1 MCISLADLRR
11 GVVAEGL
18 REVRLVG
25 EDGLGVL
32 LRGRLGLG
40 LGLGSALA
48 VFLGLGVL
56 LFLTFLCDPRATT
69 ARRAQ
74 EKRQVD
80 AVHARP
86 LALLAVALAV
96 EISPLLLGRLLL
108 GRLRGRDLRGDGV
121 TGKIHELRTGRDI
134 GTRHV
139 SPLCLAAREIWAIP
153 EPQVGFK
160 LCSSFTRQA
169 TREINCARTLYD
181 K

>member
-1 MCISLADLRR
+1 MDL
-11 GVVAEGL
+11 
-18 REVRLVG
+18 
-25 EDGLGVL
+25 
-32 LRGRLGLG
+32 
-40 LGLGSALA
+40 
-48 VFLGLGVL
+48 VFDRVNKRYEVL

-121 TGKIHELRTGRDI
+121 RIT
-134 GTRHV
+134 
-139 SPLCLAAREIWAIP
+139 
-153 EPQVGFK
+153 FK
-160 LCSSFTRQA
+160 LC
-169 TREINCARTLYD
+169 ETLKPPPPD
-181 K
+181 ASDDQSESKET

>member
-25 EDGLGVL
+25 EDGLRVL

-56 LFLTFLCDPRATT
+56 LFLTLLCDPRATA

-86 LALLAVALAV
+86 LAFLAVALAV
-96 EISPLLLGRLLL
+96 EISPLLLGRLLGWL
-108 GRLRGRDLRGDGV
+108 GGRDLRG
-121 TGKIHELRTGRDI
+121 
-134 GTRHV
+134 
-139 SPLCLAAREIWAIP
+139 SSREDVASMASL
-153 EPQVGFK
+153 E
-160 LCSSFTRQA
+160 
-169 TREINCARTLYD
+169 N
-181 K
+181 